1 MRTFINIFVLSLFL
15 LTLSACQEES
25 SSVPLI
31 LYNEDDPYIDQFK
44 EHIMTYSEGRVSI
57 VPYDSQNSQVLQ
69 NEWIDELLLSNPKVL
84 IVNPVDRL
92 GAYTIID
99 QAKAQGI
106 PVVFINR
113 EPLPEDMERYDQVY
127 YLGAPAETGALIQ
140 AEMVVELFGNPTDLS
155 ELDRNN
161 DNRIQLMIFKGE
173 QGHQD
178 AEIRTEV
185 IVEELERLGY
195 DLDIL
200 SIEICDWQKQL
211 AETRMS
217 DFLSNYEELPNIELV
232 VSNNDYMAIGA
243 IDSLVEHGYF
253 VDDNEDT
260 VLNQQDASWIPVLG
274 IDAIDEAK
282 IYMEDGFLY
291 GTVLN
296 DSETMSIYLVDLIV
310 ALLDNQDLTTLDF
323 TIDEGNYIWVDYK
336 KYQPE

>member
-217 DFLSNYEELPNIELV
+217 DFLSNYEELPNIEIV